1 MQKWTMFALF
11 CAACVLGLS
20 VLFSTI
26 PDENVAEEEAPIV
39 SEAPL
44 NVAAAEAVYKKS
56 CIACHGDQLQ
66 GGAGPGLATVGAE
79 MDEQQLIK
87 KIQNGGSVMPKFK
100 GTLSDDEI
108 GNLAKWLSE
117 KK

>member
-1 MQKWTMFALF
+1 
-11 CAACVLGLS
+11 
-20 VLFSTI
+20 
-26 PDENVAEEEAPIV
+26 
-39 SEAPL
+39 
-44 NVAAAEAVYKKS
+44 
-56 CIACHGDQLQ
+56 
-66 GGAGPGLATVGAE
+66 